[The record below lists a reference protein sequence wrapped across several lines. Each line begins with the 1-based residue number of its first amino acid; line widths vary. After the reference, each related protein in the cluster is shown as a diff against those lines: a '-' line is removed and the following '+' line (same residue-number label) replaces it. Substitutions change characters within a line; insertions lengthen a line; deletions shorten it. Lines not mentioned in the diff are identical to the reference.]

1 MRKVGEILRQEREK
15 LGQDLPG
22 LGEELKIKPEYLQA
36 LEEDNYQ
43 AIPGGMPIIVGILS
57 AYSRKLGLDP
67 AKTSAIF
74 RRDYTGT
81 PGAVLPKE
89 LQDQKNIWTPT
100 KTIGVIVVLLIVL
113 AGFFYYSRSF
123 LASGPPVLKLTSPK
137 ENELII
143 GQEVVVKGKLKRGD
157 VVSINGEKAI
167 LAEDGS
173 FEVTIECHLG
183 ENLLLVEATNPKG
196 EEEQLTRKFTCQEE

>member
-1 MRKVGEILRQEREK
+1 MRKVGEILRQERK
-15 LGQDLPG
+15 RLGQDLSK
-22 LGEELKIKPEYLQA
+22 LGEELKIKSEYLQA

-57 AYSRKLGLDP
+57 AYSKRLGLDP
-67 AKTSAIF
+67 TKTSAIF
-74 RRDYTGT
+74 RRDYTGK

-89 LQDQKNIWTPT
+89 LQNQKNIWTPA
-100 KTIGVIVVLLIVL
+100 KTISVVVILLIIL

-123 LASGPPVLKLTSPK
+123 LVGGPPVLKLISPK

-143 GQEVVVKGKLKRGD
+143 GQEVVVKGKLRRGD
-157 VVSINGEKAI
+157 VISINGEKVI

-173 FEVTIECHLG
+173 FETTIECHLG
-183 ENLLLVEATNPKG
+183 ENLLLVEAANPKG
-196 EEEQLTRKFTCQEE
+196 EEEQLTRKFICQEE